1 MFTHKTF
8 VLSIS
13 IIVLAICST
22 ASTQQQSDETV
33 DRVSPAPYNSPSEN
47 MPEDNL
53 SVAYARACLR
63 LAKAELAEARE
74 QNRMVKKS
82 VTDYDITRLI
92 MQVRLAEQN
101 LSHAEQGSDFSQS
114 IKGHV
119 ELQSQLADYDLKAAE
134 ELRNK
139 NERLITD
146 AQIERLRSYA
156 EVCRLRMKLTC
167 DPVSALA
174 LVDHLHWETHRLS
187 EEVLQLNRRIA
198 RLEESTNR

>member
-63 LAKAELAEARE
+63 LANAELAEARE
-74 QNRMVKKS
+74 QNRLVNKS
-82 VTDYDITRLI
+82 VADYDIKRMLL
-92 MQVRLAEQN
+92 QVRFAEQN
-101 LSHAEQGSDFSQS
+101 LSHSEQGADFSQS
-114 IKGHV
+114 ILGHV
-119 ELQSQLADYDLKAAE
+119 TLQSQLANHDLKAAE

-139 NERLITD
+139 NENLITD
-146 AQIERLRSYA
+146 AQLERLRSYA
-156 EVCRLRMKLTC
+156 EVCRLRTELTS
-167 DPVSALA
+167 DPVSTLT

-187 EEVLQLNRRIA
+187 EEVLQLDRRIA
-198 RLEESTNR
+198 RLEETTNR